1 MPAEEYKKLI
11 EDWSKLTKLLPAGWE
26 AQARTSGA
34 LKFGRQFEG
43 ADHLLRVLLMY
54 FSDGCSMRET
64 VARARAGNV
73 AQLSDVGLLKR
84 INKSG
89 EWLRWMSERLI
100 QETPV
105 SAMKCSAL
113 EGRRLLAVDGSVVRE
128 PGAITAV
135 WRLHYMMDIDTL
147 SCQECRSPQRVSVN
161 H

>member
-11 EDWSKLTKLLPAGWE
+11 EDWSKLTKLLPEGWE
-26 AQARTSGA
+26 AQARISGA
-34 LKFGRQFEG
+34 LKFGRQLEV
-43 ADHLLRVLLMY
+43 ANLLRVLLMY

-113 EGRRLLAVDGSVVRE
+113 E
-128 PGAITAV
+128 
-135 WRLHYMMDIDTL
+135 
-147 SCQECRSPQRVSVN
+147 
-161 H
+161 